1 MGENTVDKE
10 KILEMSRKQ
19 NKDQDLYA
27 LQIAK
32 LGESISLITI
42 VIFCTLIF
50 VLNIFAG
57 NGFKM
62 ELYTPV
68 AIFNAVQ
75 YTIKYKMSEEN
86 KKTNKFA
93 MICWT
98 IAAAIGVFG
107 SIAEI
112 FIK

>member
-1 MGENTVDKE
+1 MEKE
-10 KILEMSRKQ
+10 KILEMSRKE

-32 LGESISLITI
+32 LGESISLIAI
-42 VIFCTLIF
+42 VIFCTLLF

-62 ELYTPV
+62 ELYAPV
-68 AIFNAVQ
+68 AIFNAVL
-75 YTIKYKMSEEN
+75 YTFKYKKTEEN
-86 KKTNKFA
+86 KKTNRFA

>member
-1 MGENTVDKE
+1 MEKE
-10 KILEMSRKQ
+10 KILEMSRKE

-32 LGESISLITI
+32 LGESISLIAI
-42 VIFCTLIF
+42 VIFCTLLF

-62 ELYTPV
+62 ELYAPV

-75 YTIKYKMSEEN
+75 YTIKYKMSDEN
-86 KKTNKFA
+86 KKTNRFA

>member
-1 MGENTVDKE
+1 MDKE
-10 KILEMSRKQ
+10 KTFEMSRKE

-75 YTIKYKMSEEN
+75 YTIKYKMSDEN
-86 KKTNKFA
+86 KKTNRFA

-98 IAAAIGVFG
+98 IAAPIGVFG

>member
-1 MGENTVDKE
+1 MEKE
-10 KILEMSRKQ
+10 KVLEMSRKE
-19 NKDQDLYA
+19 NKDKDLYVLEINKKASDTA
-27 LQIAK
+27 L
-32 LGESISLITI
+32 G
-42 VIFCTLIF
+42 VIIIFYTLLF
-50 VLNIFAG
+50 VLNFIAG
-57 NGFKM
+57 NGYSLL
-62 ELYTPV
+62 LYTPV
-68 AIFNAVQ
+68 VIFNAVL
-75 YTIKYKMSEEN
+75 YTFKYKKTEEN

>member
-1 MGENTVDKE
+1 MEKE
-10 KILEMSRKQ
+10 KILEMSRKE

-62 ELYTPV
+62 ELYTPA

-75 YTIKYKMSEEN
+75 YTIKYKMSDEN

-93 MICWT
+93 MICWI
-98 IAAAIGVFG
+98 IAAVIAVVG
-107 SIAEI
+107 SVIAV

>member
-1 MGENTVDKE
+1 MEKE
-10 KILEMSRKQ
+10 KILEMSRKE

-68 AIFNAVQ
+68 TIFNAVQ
-75 YTIKYKMSEEN
+75 YTIKYKMSDEN
-86 KKTNKFA
+86 KKTNRFA
-93 MICWT
+93 MICWS